1 MNLGDS
7 EARNLSVDLTPE
19 RRGLVALAL
28 SALSDETRSEIMRV
42 LASTSPRGLSAP
54 DISLAVGLDQRT
66 TLRHL
71 SILRRAK
78 LVRET
83 RIGRNRHYSA
93 DKSSA
98 RDCLSFVHSLV
109 EQLGLQ

>member
-1 MNLGDS
+1 MTAGDS
-7 EARNLSVDLTPE
+7 NLQDMVLTLTPE

-42 LASTSPRGLSAP
+42 LAQVAPRGLPAQG
-54 DISLAVGLDQRT
+54 IAEAIGLDQRT

-93 DKSSA
+93 DKASA
-98 RDCLSFVHSLV
+98 RDCLTFVHSLV
-109 EQLGLQ
+109 EELGLD